1 MYIIYG
7 LVIAATF
14 FFGMLFGSRM
24 YYQMKV
30 RKIVKG
36 RFNKL
41 VEERDDAKWR
51 LSLTTLGTIEYK
63 NTLEKYHL
71 RQAQLDELKW
81 VLFPEVNEKNNQ

>member
-51 LSLTTLGTIEYK
+51 LTISKLGTFEYK
-63 NTLEKYHL
+63 QSLEKYHI

-81 VLFPEVNEKNNQ
+81 VLVPEVNEKSTR